1 MTSPMVGRS
10 SPPAEQSANPDQH
23 GPDQDGPDQHRPDQH
38 RPDKSLLAN
47 QPTLPGMVVPAYQ
60 STTLGELLP
69 SIGAHLGVPGFT
81 DDAFRLPQSAR
92 YVVVLID
99 GLGWNL
105 LRRAARQAPYL
116 ASLLG
121 SAQPITSAIPSTSVT
136 SLASLGTGLPP
147 GQHGLVGYTSRVPET
162 GAILNALTWE
172 SDPVPTVY
180 QSKPTFFERAT
191 RSGIAVATVALT
203 RFRGTGL
210 TEAALRGATFV
221 PFNDDSAEDVRIA
234 LIAEAVLRGERSVVY
249 AYERELDHCGHVHG
263 CNSETWV
270 EQLVRID
277 AMCERLRNALPPQ
290 VTVIITGDHGM
301 IDIPADQ
308 HIVAEED
315 PTLMAGVSALAGEG
329 RFRQLYVDQ
338 EPARR
343 VADRW
348 RARFGELA
356 WIRTRDEAIDEGW
369 FAATDDRLRDRWGHV
384 LVAMRGD
391 WAVMTRA
398 FPREFTLIGMHGS
411 LTPAEMLVPLLVA

>member
-1 MTSPMVGRS
+1 MTSPVVGRS
-10 SPPAEQSANPDQH
+10 SREVPANRSLPPTA
-23 GPDQDGPDQHRPDQH
+23 
-38 RPDKSLLAN
+38 
-47 QPTLPGMVVPAYQ
+47 LPEMVVPPYQ
-60 STTLGELLP
+60 SATLGELLP
-69 SIGAHLGVPGFT
+69 SIGAHLGVSGFT
-81 DDAFRLPQSAR
+81 EDAFRLPQSAR

-105 LRRAARQAPYL
+105 LRRAAPDAPYL

-121 SAQPITSAIPSTSVT
+121 SAQPITSAVPSTTVT

-147 GQHGLVGYTSRVPET
+147 GQHGLVGYTSRVPAT
-162 GAILNALTWE
+162 GEILNALTWE
-172 SDPVPTVY
+172 SDPSPTIY

-191 RSGIAVATVALT
+191 KSGIAVATVALA

-210 TEAALRGATFV
+210 TEAALRGAAFV
-221 PFNDDSAEDVRIA
+221 PFNDDSAEDLRIA
-234 LIAEAVLRGERSVVY
+234 LIAEAALRGEHSVVY

-263 CNSETWV
+263 CNSETWLG
-270 EQLVRID
+270 QLARID
-277 AMCERLRNALPPQ
+277 AMCERLRTALPPQ

-308 HIVAEED
+308 RVVAEDD
-315 PTLMAGVSALAGEG
+315 PALMAGVSALAGEG

-338 EPARR
+338 EPAHR

-348 RARFGELA
+348 RARLGELA

-369 FAATDDRLRDRWGHV
+369 FAATDDQLRDRWGHV

-391 WAVMTRA
+391 WAIMTRA

-411 LTPAEMLVPLLVA
+411 LTPAEMLVPLIVA